1 MLLMTRADVTLFI
14 VNTLVAH
21 IPSHRFRISAYR
33 FLMRYSIGLDSSILM
48 GVHFTYPSRLS
59 IGHNTVINADC
70 YLDCRALLRIG
81 SNVSISTGVMIL
93 TADHS
98 LDMPSF
104 DYREAPVHI
113 DDYVWIGS
121 RAMVLPGVTI
131 GRGAVVAAGAVVTRD
146 VPSLSIVGGV
156 PAIQIGV
163 RDAGALNYT
172 LLFKPALQ

>member
-1 MLLMTRADVTLFI
+1 
-14 VNTLVAH
+14 
-21 IPSHRFRISAYR
+21 
-33 FLMRYSIGLDSSILM
+33 
-48 GVHFTYPSRLS
+48 
-59 IGHNTVINADC
+59 
-70 YLDCRALLRIG
+70 
-81 SNVSISTGVMIL
+81 MIL

-156 PAIQIGV
+156 PARQIGV